1 MARQS
6 ALLMS
11 KMRGGSVPAPLPRGS
26 PRPKGYPGSPRTH
39 DKENLARTQSSS
51 PARPGRA
58 PLTPLRPPPL
68 AGYSPSPVVA
78 AAGVPRRLDST
89 IDTQVWG
96 ELEGGVAFYATSP
109 LQFFEMLPRLDN

>member
-11 KMRGGSVPAPLPRGS
+11 KMRGGSVPAPLPPGS
-26 PRPKGYPGSPRTH
+26 PRPKGYPGSPRTQ

-51 PARPGRA
+51 PARLGRA

-89 IDTQVWG
+89 IDTQVRR
-96 ELEGGVAFYATSP
+96 E
-109 LQFFEMLPRLDN
+109 PRGDFVDFLFSN